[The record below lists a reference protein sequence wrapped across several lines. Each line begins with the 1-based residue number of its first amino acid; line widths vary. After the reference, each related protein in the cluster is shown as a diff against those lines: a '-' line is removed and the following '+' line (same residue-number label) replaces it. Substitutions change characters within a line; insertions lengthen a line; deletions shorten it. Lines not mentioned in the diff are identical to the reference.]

1 VVLESTS
8 KKARAWFKLLRVHQ
22 WAKNALVL
30 VPLLTAHRF
39 DLLAFGQEIAAF
51 LVFSTAASGVYILN
65 DLVDLDSD
73 RKHPSKRHRPLA
85 NATVSVSK
93 ATIVA
98 PVLVAIGLVGAFLI
112 GPWFAIVLLGYIL
125 LTTAYT
131 FGLKRKMIVDVVALA
146 SLYTMRVIGGAAAI
160 SVPVSEWLLGFS
172 MFIFTSLALIKRYTE
187 LAGRI
192 DADLPDASN
201 RNYRKSDLDIV
212 AALAAAAGFNAV
224 TVFALYIS
232 SETVHHLYRY
242 PKALW
247 LICPI
252 LMYWLARILMMAHRR
267 HMDDD
272 PIVFALK
279 DWNSI
284 LAFSLIGAILIGA
297 I

>member
-1 VVLESTS
+1 M
-8 KKARAWFKLLRVHQ
+8 
-22 WAKNALVL
+22 
-30 VPLLTAHRF
+30 
-39 DLLAFGQEIAAF
+39 
-51 LVFSTAASGVYILN
+51 
-65 DLVDLDSD
+65 
-73 RKHPSKRHRPLA
+73 
-85 NATVSVSK
+85 SVSK

-192 DADLPDASN
+192 DADLPDPSN

-252 LMYWLARILMMAHRR
+252 LMYWLARVLMMAHRR
-267 HMDDD
+267 YMDDD
-272 PIVFALK
+272 PIVFALN
-279 DWNSI
+279 DRNSI

>member
-1 VVLESTS
+1 M
-8 KKARAWFKLLRVHQ
+8 
-22 WAKNALVL
+22 
-30 VPLLTAHRF
+30 
-39 DLLAFGQEIAAF
+39 
-51 LVFSTAASGVYILN
+51 
-65 DLVDLDSD
+65 
-73 RKHPSKRHRPLA
+73 
-85 NATVSVSK
+85 SVSK

-112 GPWFAIVLLGYIL
+112 GPWFAIVFLGYIL

-131 FGLKRKMIVDVVALA
+131 FVLKRKMIVDVVALA
-146 SLYTMRVIGGAAAI
+146 SLYTIRVIGGAAAI

-172 MFIFTSLALIKRYTE
+172 MFIFMALALVKRYSE

-192 DADLPDASN
+192 DKGLPDPSN

-232 SETVHHLYRY
+232 SETVHDLYRH
-242 PKALW
+242 PRALW

-252 LMYWLARILMMAHRR
+252 LMYWLGRVLIMAHRR
-267 HMDDD
+267 LIDDD

-279 DWNSI
+279 DRNSF
-284 LAFSLIGAILIGA
+284 LALSLIGAILISA